1 MQIDSQAT
9 GDGGRRL
16 APTALLDDDE
26 RESIAAANGYKVMR
40 YGDNNATHAICRHGR
55 IIPVTD
61 NSHTCGW
68 IYLVSSKK
76 PLNSTLRIPQG
87 GL

>member
-1 MQIDSQAT
+1 MTTDSQTT
-9 GDGGRRL
+9 GDSGRRL

-55 IIPVTD
+55 IVPVTD
-61 NSHTCGW
+61 DSHQCNW
-68 IYLVSSKK
+68 IYLVSSNGRAEM
-76 PLNSTLRIPQG
+76 PRPSG
-87 GL
+87 GQ